1 MKKLLISIVF
11 TFCFF
16 IINGQTIQS
25 MEFQRQEISDILLA
39 LAESSNTSILPDETV
54 TGKVS
59 FYFSDSSLNDALDV
73 FSETFNLFYEKDG
86 NIIKVSKIKSSY
98 DIENK
103 KLSIKVHESSLQS
116 IIKNISKKIGIT
128 ILYDNLP
135 QTSLS
140 LDIENLSVAEVL
152 QICLRKFPEYEVEA
166 NENFFYIKRI
176 ESNSNKRNIN
186 SKDILTKN
194 NNLYTLK
201 LDKGRSLELLT
212 KLFNLEQQ
220 EYSLFTQSDVMLEN
234 LYFSEKDFETIL
246 RLILEHANADFIVK
260 DGIYYIIDVQK
271 KNVYG
276 KLKETEII
284 QLLWLQ
290 ASEVPSLIPSDLSNS
305 ANIKVDKNNNALLL
319 TGTGD
324 EIITLKRFISKIDVP
339 LDGFTYKKVDVKYLD
354 AKDIVSLIPARYQQN
369 QPIVIPGSN
378 SILVSGSVQ
387 NINMIE
393 NFINEIDEKKTGF
406 PVRLKYIKTEALLKN
421 LPPSINQ
428 DLLADSGYPN
438 LVFYKGTEDNLKLFL
453 HELEAIDKPQPQIKY
468 QLLVIQYSKGSGTSI
483 TPSISAK
490 PVSQINSENVAS
502 MTEGVIFNGELNNI
516 MGLSFDVI
524 SKFGYQ
530 FAASLNTKIHE
541 NTANVF
547 TDTTL
552 TGISGQDIKFQNTDT
567 YRYIEYDYDSSS
579 DTSKRTSTTQQITSG
594 LIVNLNGWVSGDDM
608 ITMTVNAT
616 ISKQNS
622 DSGNGNSKTL
632 TTLPSTS
639 ERVVTTQVR
648 TKSGEPVI
656 ISGLIKEDDSDT
668 SSRTP
673 HVSKIP
679 LFGNLFK
686 QSSKNKEKTEIVIYI
701 VPHLIQEY
709 SKEDSENLNLKRYY
723 ENFVGRKN
731 GYSHN
736 R

>member
-39 LAESSNTSILPDETV
+39 LAEASNTTILPDETV

-59 FYFSDSSLNDALDV
+59 FYFSESSLKDALDV
-73 FSETFNLFYEKDG
+73 FSETYHLFYEKDG
-86 NIIKVSKIKSSY
+86 NIIKVSKIDSDY
-98 DIENK
+98 DSETK
-103 KLSIKVHESSLQS
+103 KLSIKVHETSLVS
-116 IIKNISKKIGIT
+116 IIRNISKKVGIT

-135 QTSLS
+135 QTTLS
-140 LDIENLSVAEVL
+140 LDIESLSISEVL
-152 QICLRKFPEYEVEA
+152 NICMKRFPEFEIET
-166 NENFFYIKRI
+166 NENFFYIKKIQTKDGKQRENLKDAI
-176 ESNSNKRNIN
+176 EKIN
-186 SKDILTKN
+186 G
-194 NNLYTLK
+194 LYTLK
-201 LDKGRSLELLT
+201 LDKGRSLELIT
-212 KLFNLEQQ
+212 KLFSMEQK

-234 LYFSEKDFETIL
+234 LYFSEKNFDTIL
-246 RLILEHANADFIVK
+246 KLILEHANADFIVK
-260 DGIYYIIDVQK
+260 DDIYYIIDLQK
-271 KNVYG
+271 KNIYG
-276 KLKETEII
+276 KLKNTEIV
-284 QLLWLQ
+284 QLIWLQ
-290 ASEVPSLIPSDLSNS
+290 ASDVPSLIPADLSSS
-305 ANIKVDKNNNALLL
+305 ANVKVDKNSNSLLISGSSEEL
-319 TGTGD
+319 
-324 EIITLKRFISKIDVP
+324 ISLKKFISQIDIP
-339 LDGFTYKKVDVKYLD
+339 SDGFSYKKIEIKYLD
-354 AKDIVSLIPARYQQN
+354 AKDVISFIPTRFLQN
-369 QPIVIPGSN
+369 QPVVISESN
-378 SILVSGSVQ
+378 SILVSGSKE
-387 NINMIE
+387 NIETIE
-393 NFINEIDEKKTGF
+393 KFIKEIDIKKKGY
-406 PVRLKYIKTEALLKN
+406 PVHLKYIKTETLLKT
-421 LPPSINQ
+421 LPPSIAQN
-428 DLLADSGYPN
+428 DLVDSGFPN
-438 LVFYKGTEDNLKLFL
+438 LVFYKGSEDNLKLFL
-453 HELEAIDKPQPQIKY
+453 HELESIDKPQPQIKY
-468 QLLVIQYSKGSGTSI
+468 QLLVIQYSKGNGTSL
-483 TPSISAK
+483 TPSISTT
-490 PVSQINSENVAS
+490 PISQSSSDNGNNI
-502 MTEGVIFNGELNNI
+502 TDGVIFNGELNNI

-567 YRYIEYDYDSSS
+567 YRYIEYDYDASS
-579 DTSKRTSTTQQITSG
+579 DSSKRTSTTQQITSG

-622 DSGNGNSKTL
+622 DSGTGNSKTL

-668 SSRTP
+668 VSRTP
-673 HVSKIP
+673 LVSKIP
-679 LFGNLFK
+679 ILGNLFK

-709 SKEDSENLNLKRYY
+709 SKEDAEILNLKRYY
-723 ENFVGRKN
+723 ENFVGQKN
-731 GYSHN
+731 EYSYN